1 MGLDCNRNDQND
13 QCEIQE
19 SPFFDE
25 NENGY
30 LDECET
36 LAAFVD
42 CMSGPG
48 VPPRPRNPLHDAA
61 FCRAVFDY
69 DENAQVDML
78 DCAVFFATHG
88 P

>member
-1 MGLDCNRNDQND
+1 LDCNQDDRND

-19 SPFFDE
+19 SPSLDE
-25 NENGY
+25 NENGF

-48 VPPRPRNPLHDAA
+48 VLTSPQNPLHDVA
-61 FCRAVFDY
+61 FCLAAFDY

-78 DCAVFFATHG
+78 DCAVFLVIHG